1 MRRTLLLA
9 LALATLVARQVGAQ
23 SGQPMAEPPVGRPAA
38 LRNVGLDQ
46 RLNEQVPLNLT
57 FRDEA
62 GHSATLGEC
71 FAGKP
76 VVLVLVQ
83 YRCPMLCTE
92 VLNGLVEALRHIPFN
107 AGREFQIV
115 VVSFDARETPDLAL
129 EKEQSY
135 LQSYGRPE
143 TAAGWHFLTGEQA
156 SIDAL
161 AQAVGFRYSY
171 DPNTDKFAHSSGII
185 LLTPAGHI
193 ARYFFG
199 IHFSPRDLRL
209 GLVEASENKI
219 ASPVDQ
225 VLLFCFHYDPKAGK
239 YSASALNAVRLGGIL
254 TIISI
259 GMFILVSWR
268 RNRRKA
274 IGNNERPMA
283 AEAPN

>member
-1 MRRTLLLA
+1 MKRLLLLGVVW
-9 LALATLVARQVGAQ
+9 LALVKGQVLAQ
-23 SGQPMAEPPVGRPAA
+23 SGQPMVEPPMGQPPA

-46 RLNEQVPLNLT
+46 RLNEQVPQDLA

-62 GHSATLGEC
+62 GRSVTLADCG
-71 FAGKP
+71 AGKP
-76 VVLVLVQ
+76 VILVLVQ

-92 VLNGLVEALRHIPFN
+92 VLNGLVQALQHITFN
-107 AGREFQIV
+107 AGNQFEVV
-115 VVSFDARETPDLAL
+115 VVSFDSRENSELAAEKKQHYL
-129 EKEQSY
+129 E
-135 LQSYGRPE
+135 SYGRPE
-143 TAAGWHFLTGEQA
+143 TAFGWHFLTGEQG

-171 DPNTDKFAHSSGII
+171 DAQTDKFAHASGIV
-185 LLTPAGHI
+185 LLTPTGRL

-219 ASPVDQ
+219 ASPVDH
-225 VLLFCFHYDPKAGK
+225 VLLYCFHYDPKAGK

-254 TIISI
+254 TVASI
-259 GMFILVSWR
+259 GMFMLVSWR

-274 IGNNERPMA
+274 QGQRGLA
-283 AEAPN
+283 KLAKASD